1 MQHSKRALSLL
12 LVYRGTK
19 MNDNEVIEKYKRLVY
34 KVCNKIYREAYNVI
48 DTNMVDIEDLIQWG
62 YVGLLNANRNYKES
76 SGVAFITYATT
87 CISNKV
93 RAECVRP
100 RQVKTYMLL
109 GNGSLDA
116 NVNLNG
122 EEVPI
127 KEVVGDEDDD
137 IKSMCISDI
146 FDRLPSR
153 KRDIF
158 KKHFIEGYQ
167 IKEIAKMLGCTG
179 PAISYEIKNIKK
191 RLQQEFK
198 LR

>member
-87 CISNKV
+87 CIKNKV

-100 RQVKTYMLL
+100 RLVKTYLRL

-116 NVNLNG
+116 NTILNG
-122 EEVPI
+122 KELPI
-127 KEVVGDEDDD
+127 RDVVGDEDDNINQIHIFD
-137 IKSMCISDI
+137 V

-153 KRDIF
+153 KRYIF
-158 KKHFIEGYQ
+158 QKHFIEGYQ
-167 IKEIAKMLGCTG
+167 IKEIAKILGCSG
-179 PAISYEIKNIKK
+179 PAVSHEIKNIKK

-198 LR
+198 LC